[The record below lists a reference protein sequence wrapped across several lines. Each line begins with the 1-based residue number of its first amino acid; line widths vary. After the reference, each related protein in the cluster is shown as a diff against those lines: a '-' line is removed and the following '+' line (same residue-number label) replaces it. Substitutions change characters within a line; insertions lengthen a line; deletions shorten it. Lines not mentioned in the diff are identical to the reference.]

1 MQNSFSRV
9 TRLCSHVTQSV
20 LFVLVQGGIR
30 KTNIQFKRNKSIPPY
45 SWIYDKVTPLFL
57 KWKQIWKEP
66 HQKMYSDRLR
76 VDERDT
82 DCFEHMH
89 EENTKLS
96 VN

>member
-1 MQNSFSRV
+1 M
-9 TRLCSHVTQSV
+9 
-20 LFVLVQGGIR
+20 QGGIR
-30 KTNIQFKRNKSIPPY
+30 KTNIQFKCNKSIPPY